1 MRRGALR
8 VPAVASTQSS
18 GFAQGLSIG
27 AVGTL
32 LIGSALLYS
41 LQPDSRGASGFPAL
55 DDAYT
60 WVYANLGLSLPVF
73 ALLLVL
79 YASSLRKL
87 RRGLAEDAAIEQVA
101 QSDQL
106 VDTWTGLF
114 FGVGVIWTAI
124 GMRSA
129 LVYALGE
136 PEAALN
142 LGAYAI
148 LERMVQ
154 GGILLALS
162 TTIFGGIGG
171 YMLRVVKA
179 LTVETELKRYY
190 DRRAHAPGEK
200 MQTTLLAIE
209 MHLQQLTQQTLP
221 PEATNHDQTGVA
233 CHTVPRNRH
242 Q

>member
-1 MRRGALR
+1 M
-8 VPAVASTQSS
+8 ASAHGS

-32 LIGSALLYS
+32 LIGSALIYG
-41 LQPDSRGASGFPAL
+41 LQSDSRGAAAFPAL
-55 DDAYT
+55 DEAYA

-79 YASSLRKL
+79 YANSLRKL
-87 RRGLAEDAAIEQVA
+87 RRGLAEDAPIEQVA

-106 VDTWTGLF
+106 VDTWAGLF

-136 PEAALN
+136 PEVTLS

-171 YMLRVVKA
+171 YALRVINA

-190 DRRAHAPGEK
+190 DRRAHAPGEE
-200 MQTTLLAIE
+200 MQATLQAIE
-209 MHLQQLTQQTLP
+209 RHLQQLTAQTFP
-221 PEATNHDQTGVA
+221 SQATNHDQTGVA
-233 CHTVPRNRH
+233 CPTVPRNRH